1 MTKPPKLKPC
11 PFCEENDQEMLLI
24 EQLGGTIIHPAFRV
38 VCDNCGASTCYTD
51 RGDHIAAWNNRI
63 PDPAV
68 QALVEAAREVYRI
81 SERDHVA
88 WRKLSE
94 ALAAFDKT
102 QAKTKGE

>member
-1 MTKPPKLKPC
+1 MTKPPELKPC
-11 PFCEENDQEMLLI
+11 PFCGSENLYVHTNIEESDVFCPECETNGPVHNSDAE
-24 EQLGGTIIHPAFRV
+24 A
-38 VCDNCGASTCYTD
+38 
-51 RGDHIAAWNNRI
+51 IAAWNTRT

-68 QALVEAAREVYRI
+68 LALVDAAREVYRI

-102 QAKTKGE
+102 